1 MEQYM
6 FQLELKGEGV
16 CRSRNSIRAY
26 RYTSTCIFT
35 NHIYHSYPDMIFNQF
50 KSNMYITLSSV
61 LGNLSS
67 SSLYQLSKMFETF
80 FISNIKLNLI
90 FWQKKGLQTELPT
103 PSLDLPIIM
112 YMYQYQANLSSPM
125 YITPWDMLYKLSS
138 KLYSIIIF
146 RLAHQALNSTCIHIN
161 HDLI

>member
-50 KSNMYITLSSV
+50 KPNMYITLSSV

-80 FISNIKLNLI
+80 FISNIKQNLI

-112 YMYQYQANLSSPM
+112 YMYQYQANLSTVVRCISHHGTCF
-125 YITPWDMLYKLSS
+125 INFLVNFTVSLSS
-138 KLYSIIIF
+138 DWPIK
-146 RLAHQALNSTCIHIN
+146 R
-161 HDLI
+161 